1 MLYLKALITFIYRF
15 VMYQLSK
22 NLNRPFFIEFLTEVS
37 VKYAKE
43 GLQELEEEEE
53 DHGDNILT
61 MLLKPSYTT
70 QDSGHA
76 ATAPEYDDPGSWS
89 GS

>member
-37 VKYAKE
+37 VKYAKD
-43 GLQELEEEEE
+43 GLQELEEEE

-76 ATAPEYDDPGSWS
+76 PTAPEYDDPGSWS